1 MADKII
7 GLGITFDDVLLI
19 PARSDVVPAEVDT
32 STRFSRSIG
41 LAIPVCSAAMDT
53 VTEAELAIALAQEGG
68 IGIIHRNLSVA
79 AQAREVDRVK
89 RAEHGVIRNPITLPP
104 GETVAAAKQMMLQHN
119 VSGLP
124 IVEGGRLLGILTSR
138 DLRFQ
143 ESLDLLVSTVMTKDR
158 LITAAE
164 GTTLEEAKEILQKN
178 KIEKLPLVDEQFRL
192 CGLITKKDIDKQ
204 VQFPHACKDERGRLR
219 AGAAVGVHDYER
231 VEQLIEKDVDVVVVD
246 TAHGHSRR
254 VIETVKRLKRDYD
267 IEVVAGNIVTAEGA
281 RELIDAGADAVKVGI
296 GAGAICTTRVIS
308 GAGMPQITAIC
319 KCAKA
324 LEGTEVP
331 LIADGGIRHSGDI
344 TKAIAAG
351 AHSVM
356 IGSLLAGL
364 EESPGRMVIYR
375 GRAFKTYRGMGST
388 GAMVDGSADRYGQE
402 GIKAGGKLVPEGVEG
417 RVPYKGKL
425 GEFVYQLVGG
435 LKAGMGYSGA
445 ATIAELRT
453 GGRFIR
459 ISASGLKES
468 HPHDVVITQEAPNYH
483 VESEPEWP

>member
-1 MADKII
+1 MADKTI

-19 PARSDVVPAEVDT
+19 PTRSDVVPAELDT
-32 STRFSRSIG
+32 STRFSTHIG
-41 LAIPVCSAAMDT
+41 LAIPACSAAMDT

-68 IGIIHRNLSVA
+68 IGIIHRNLSIA
-79 AQAREVDRVK
+79 AQAREVDKVK
-89 RAEHGVIRNPITLPP
+89 RAEHGVIRNPITLAPN
-104 GETVAAAKQMMLQHN
+104 ETVAAAKQVMLQHN

-124 IVEGGRLLGILTSR
+124 IVEDGRLLGILTSR

-143 ESLDLLVSTVMTKDR
+143 ESLNLPVSAVMTRDR

-164 GTTLEEAKEILQKN
+164 GTTLEEAKEM
-178 KIEKLPLVDEQFRL
+178 QFRL

-219 AGAAVGVHDYER
+219 AGAAVGVHDYQR
-231 VEQLIEKDVDVVVVD
+231 VEQLIGKDVDVVVVD

-254 VIETVKRLKRDYD
+254 VIETVKCLKRDYD

-281 RELIDAGADAVKVGI
+281 KELIDAGADAVKVGI

-319 KCAKA
+319 ECAKA
-324 LEGTEVP
+324 LEGTDVP

-356 IGSLLAGL
+356 IGSLFAGL
-364 EESPGRMVIYR
+364 EESPGQMVIYR
-375 GRAFKTYRGMGST
+375 GRAFKTYRGMGSI
-388 GAMVDGSADRYGQE
+388 GAMVNGSADRYGQE

-417 RVPYKGKL
+417 RVPCKGRL
-425 GEFVYQLVGG
+425 SGFVYQLVGG

-445 ATIAELRT
+445 ATIGELRT
-453 GGRFIR
+453 RGRFIR

-483 VESEPEWP
+483 VESEPDQA

>member
-1 MADKII
+1 MEDKMA

-19 PARSDVVPAEVDT
+19 PARSDLVPVEVDT
-32 STRFSRSIG
+32 CSRFSRKIA
-41 LAIPVCSAAMDT
+41 LAIPICSAAMDT

-68 IGIIHRNLSVA
+68 IGIIHRNLSVG

-104 GETVAAAKQMMLQHN
+104 EETVATAKRTMQEHN

-124 IVEGGRLLGILTSR
+124 IVEDGKLLGILTSR

-158 LITAAE
+158 LVTAAE
-164 GTTLEEAKEILQKN
+164 GTTLEQAKKILQKN

-204 VQFPHACKDERGRLR
+204 VQFPNACKDERGSLR
-219 AGAAVGVHDYER
+219 VGAAVGVHDYER
-231 VEQLIEKDVDVVVVD
+231 VQKLVEKDVDVVVVD

-267 IEVVAGNIVTAEGA
+267 IEVVAGNIVTAEGVK
-281 RELIDAGADAVKVGI
+281 ELIDADADAVKVGI

-308 GAGMPQITAIC
+308 GAGMPQITAIYE
-319 KCAKA
+319 CAKA
-324 LEGTEVP
+324 LEGTGVP

-356 IGSLLAGL
+356 IGSLFAGL
-364 EESPGRMVIYR
+364 EESPGQMVIYR
-375 GRAFKTYRGMGST
+375 GRAFKTYRGMGSI
-388 GAMVDGSADRYGQE
+388 GAMVSGSADRYGQE
-402 GIKAGGKLVPEGVEG
+402 GIEFGGKMVPEGVEG

-425 GEFVYQLVGG
+425 SDFVYQLVGG
-435 LKAGMGYSGA
+435 LKAGMGYCGA
-445 ATIAELRT
+445 ATVEQLRT
-453 GGRFIR
+453 KGRFIR
-459 ISASGLKES
+459 ISASGLRES
-468 HPHDVVITQEAPNYH
+468 HPHDVVITQEAPNYRL
-483 VESEPEWP
+483 ETGEPE